1 MTGTERQVTA
11 ETKAFYRVELTD
23 DKGECGHCRQAC
35 EMWTIVFESDGEPTE
50 VGQSWGDKEMAHDV
64 CDLMNMAFDAGLEHE
79 HQYAKESA
87 APLGYVCACGENPP
101 VGWYPESP
109 DV

>member
-1 MTGTERQVTA
+1 MSNAIRTTDSNY
-11 ETKAFYRVELTD
+11 YRVEESPRAAD
-23 DKGECGHCRQAC
+23 AC
-35 EMWTIVFESDGEPTE
+35 QCENCKLWTVAYDDGEPTE
-50 VGQSWGDKEMAHDV
+50 IGTSWQGEAGREAAGDI

-79 HQYAKESA
+79 HHYVKEPAS
-87 APLGYVCACGENPP
+87 PLGYVCACGELPP